1 MTYARGTTVEVSS
14 SQQEIARTLQRYK
27 IETYSFGQSPG
38 QALVMFQVKLLPVRI
53 SVPLPERPNQAK
65 VINKESGRMV
75 LAEPRWE
82 QEVREAW
89 RALLLL
95 IKANLEAVER
105 GITTAERAF
114 MAYLV
119 LPGGQTLGDAVL
131 PSYHQALRTG
141 DGPLALEMASAEGAG
156 PFAGGAE

>member
-1 MTYARGTTVEVSS
+1 MVYAKGTTVEVSS
-14 SQQEIARTLQRYK
+14 SQQEIARTLARYK

-38 QALVMFQVKLLPVRI
+38 QALVMFQVGLLPVRI
-53 SVPLPERPNQAK
+53 SIPLPARPNAAR
-65 VINKESGRMV
+65 ILNKGTGRYV

-95 IKANLEAVER
+95 IKGNLEAVER
-105 GITTAERAF
+105 GITTPQQAF

-119 LPGGQTLGDAVL
+119 LPGGSTLGDAVL
-131 PSYHQALRTG
+131 PQYHQALKTG
-141 DGPLALEMASAEGAG
+141 DGPLALTA
-156 PFAGGAE
+156 GAE